1 MSICFLND
9 KYIDIQEAKISP
21 LDRGFLFG
29 DAIYEVIIAVNKK
42 PFELSAHLTR
52 LKNNISSL
60 KYSLSDQFDLQETIL
75 EVISRNKFL
84 NQVIYVQISRGTDI
98 VRDHIPSNDLS
109 PTIFVSSHE
118 LKTDFSPS
126 SGEKAIL
133 LEDFRWR
140 KSQIKAT
147 SLLANVIYRS
157 EAKNQEVFETIL
169 FENGFI
175 TEGAVSNV
183 FCCIDNKILTPPLT
197 ENILPGVTRKVI
209 LELIQDTSFEYEETK
224 ITVDSFLSAEEIWVT
239 NSTKGVIPI
248 IELDGKK
255 IGSGLP
261 GEKYLQISK
270 AFISKLSG

>member
-9 KYIDIQEAKISP
+9 KFLDIKDAKISP

-42 PFELSAHLTR
+42 PFELDAHITR
-52 LKNNISSL
+52 LKKNISSL
-60 KYSLSDQFDLQETIL
+60 KYSLSDQIDLEEIIL
-75 EVISRNKFL
+75 EIISRNKFSK
-84 NQVIYVQISRGTDI
+84 QVIYVQISRGTDSI
-98 VRDHIPSNDLS
+98 RDHIPSNDLI
-109 PTIFVSSHE
+109 PTVFVSSHE

-126 SGEKAIL
+126 FGEKAIL

-157 EAKNQEVFETIL
+157 EAKQQGVFETIL

-183 FCCIDNKILTPPLT
+183 FCCIENKIITPPLT

-209 LELIQDTSFEYEETK
+209 LNLIQDTSLVYEETK
-224 ITVDSFLSAEEIWVT
+224 IPIDTFLSAEEIWVT
-239 NSTKGVIPI
+239 NSTKGIIPI
-248 IELDGKK
+248 IELDGIK

-261 GEKYLQISK
+261 GKKYLQISK
-270 AFISKLSG
+270 AFINKLSG

>member
-9 KYIDIQEAKISP
+9 KYLDLQEAKISP

-42 PFELSAHLTR
+42 PFELGAHLTR
-52 LKNNISSL
+52 LKKNLSSL
-60 KYSLSDQFDLQETIL
+60 KYSLSDQFDLEETIL

-197 ENILPGVTRKVI
+197 DNILPGVTRKVI
-209 LELIQDTSFEYEETK
+209 LELIQENSFEYEETR
-224 ITVDSFLSAEEIWVT
+224 ILVDSFLSAEEIWVT

-255 IGSGLP
+255 IGPGVP
-261 GEKYLQISK
+261 GEKYLQISR

>member
-1 MSICFLND
+1 MSICFLNN
-9 KYIDIQEAKISP
+9 KFIDIQEAKISP

-42 PFELSAHLTR
+42 PFELDAHLTR
-52 LKNNISSL
+52 LKKNIFSL
-60 KYSLSDQFDLQETIL
+60 KYSLSNQIDLEEIIL
-75 EVISRNKFL
+75 EVISRNKFS
-84 NQVIYVQISRGTDI
+84 NQVIYVQISRGTDT

-157 EAKNQEVFETIL
+157 EAKHQEVFETIL

-270 AFISKLSG
+270 AFKSKLSG

>member
-9 KYIDIQEAKISP
+9 KFLDIKDAKISP

-42 PFELSAHLTR
+42 PFELDAHITR
-52 LKNNISSL
+52 LKKNISSL
-60 KYSLSDQFDLQETIL
+60 KYSLSDQIDLEEIIL
-75 EVISRNKFL
+75 EIISRNKFSK
-84 NQVIYVQISRGTDI
+84 QVIYVQISRGTDSI
-98 VRDHIPSNDLS
+98 RDHIPSNDLI
-109 PTIFVSSHE
+109 PTVFVSSHE

-126 SGEKAIL
+126 FGEKAIL

-147 SLLANVIYRS
+147 SLLANVMYRS
-157 EAKNQEVFETIL
+157 EAKQQGVFETIL

-183 FCCIDNKILTPPLT
+183 FCCIENKIITPPLT

-209 LELIQDTSFEYEETK
+209 LNLIQDTSLVYEETK
-224 ITVDSFLSAEEIWVT
+224 IPIDTFLSAEEIWVT
-239 NSTKGVIPI
+239 NSTKGIIPI
-248 IELDGKK
+248 IELDGIK

-270 AFISKLSG
+270 AFTNKLSG

>member
-9 KYIDIQEAKISP
+9 KYLDIQEAKISP

-42 PFELSAHLTR
+42 PFELDAHLTR
-52 LKNNISSL
+52 LKKNISSL
-60 KYSLSDQFDLQETIL
+60 RYSLSDQFDLEETIL

-98 VRDHIPSNDLS
+98 VRDHIPSNDLT

-157 EAKNQEVFETIL
+157 EAKHQEVFETIL

-209 LELIQDTSFEYEETK
+209 LELIQGTSFEYEETK
-224 ITVDSFLSAEEIWVT
+224 ITVDSFLAAEEIWVT

>member
-9 KYIDIQEAKISP
+9 KYLDVQEAKISP

-29 DAIYEVIIAVNKK
+29 DAIYEVIIALNKK
-42 PFELSAHLTR
+42 PFELGAHLTR
-52 LKNNISSL
+52 LKKNISSL
-60 KYSLSDQFDLQETIL
+60 KYSLSDQFDLEEIIL

-98 VRDHIPSNDLS
+98 VRDHIPSNDLT

-157 EAKNQEVFETIL
+157 EAKHQEVFETIL

-209 LELIQDTSFEYEETK
+209 LELIQNTSFEYEETK
-224 ITVDSFLSAEEIWVT
+224 ITVDSFLSSEEIWVT

-261 GEKYLQISK
+261 SEKYLQISK
-270 AFISKLSG
+270 AFINKLSG

>member
-9 KYIDIQEAKISP
+9 KYLDIQEAKISP

-29 DAIYEVIIAVNKK
+29 DAIYEVIISVNKK
-42 PFELSAHLTR
+42 PFELSAHLNR
-52 LKNNISSL
+52 LKKNITSL
-60 KYSLSDQFDLQETIL
+60 KYSLSDQIDLEQIIL
-75 EVISRNKFL
+75 EVISRNIFL

-98 VRDHIPSNDLS
+98 VRDHIPSNDLT

-118 LKTDFSPS
+118 LKTEFSPS

-147 SLLANVIYRS
+147 SLLANVIYRT
-157 EAKNQEVFETIL
+157 EAKHQEVFETIL
-169 FENGFI
+169 FEDGFI

-183 FCCIDNKILTPPLT
+183 FCTIDNKIITPPLT

-209 LELIQDTSFEYEETK
+209 LELIQDASLEYEETK
-224 ITVDSFLSAEEIWVT
+224 IPVDSILSAEEIWVT
-239 NSTKGVIPI
+239 NSTKGIIPI

-270 AFISKLSG
+270 AFINKLTG

>member
-1 MSICFLND
+1 MSICFLNE
-9 KYIDIQEAKISP
+9 KFLDIQDAKISP

-42 PFELSAHLTR
+42 PFEIDAHLTR
-52 LKNNISSL
+52 LKKNISSL
-60 KYSLSDQFDLQETIL
+60 KYSLSDQFDLEEIIL
-75 EVISRNKFL
+75 EVISRNKFF
-84 NQVIYVQISRGTDI
+84 NQVIYVQISRGTDT
-98 VRDHIPSNDLS
+98 VRDHIPSNDLT

-118 LKTDFSPS
+118 LKTEFSPS

-157 EAKNQEVFETIL
+157 KAKHQEVFETIL

-183 FCCIDNKILTPPLT
+183 FCCIDNKIVTPPLT

-209 LELIQDTSFEYEETK
+209 LEIIQDTSLECEEKK
-224 ITVDSFLSAEEIWVT
+224 IPIDSLLSAEEIWVT
-239 NSTKGVIPI
+239 NSTKGIIPI
-248 IELDGKK
+248 IELNGKK
-255 IGSGLP
+255 IGLGLP
-261 GEKYLQISK
+261 GEKYLEISK
-270 AFISKLSG
+270 AFINKLSS

>member
-9 KYIDIQEAKISP
+9 KFLDIKDAKISP

-42 PFELSAHLTR
+42 PFELDAHITR
-52 LKNNISSL
+52 LKKNISFL
-60 KYSLSDQFDLQETIL
+60 KYSLSDQIDLEEIIL
-75 EVISRNKFL
+75 EIISRNKFSK
-84 NQVIYVQISRGTDI
+84 QVIYVQISRGTDSI
-98 VRDHIPSNDLS
+98 RDHIPSTDLI
-109 PTIFVSSHE
+109 PTVFVSSHE
-118 LKTDFSPS
+118 LKTEFSSS

-157 EAKNQEVFETIL
+157 EAKQQGVFETIL

-183 FCCIDNKILTPPLT
+183 FCCIENKIITPPLT

-209 LELIQDTSFEYEETK
+209 LNLIQDTSLVYEETK
-224 ITVDSFLSAEEIWVT
+224 IPIDTFLSAEEIWVT
-239 NSTKGVIPI
+239 NSTKGIIPI
-248 IELDGKK
+248 IELDGIK

-261 GEKYLQISK
+261 GKKYLQISK
-270 AFISKLSG
+270 AFINKLSG

>member
-9 KYIDIQEAKISP
+9 KYLDLQEAKISP

-29 DAIYEVIIAVNKK
+29 DAIYEVIITINKK
-42 PFELSAHLTR
+42 PFELGAHLTR
-52 LKNNISSL
+52 LKKNISSL
-60 KYSLSDQFDLQETIL
+60 KYSLPDQFDLEEIIL

-84 NQVIYVQISRGTDI
+84 NQIIYVQISRGTDTI
-98 VRDHIPSNDLS
+98 RDHIPSNDLT

-157 EAKNQEVFETIL
+157 EAKHREVFETIL

-183 FCCIDNKILTPPLT
+183 FCCIDNKIFTPPLT

-209 LELIQDTSFEYEETK
+209 LELIQDTSLEYEETK
-224 ITVDSFLSAEEIWVT
+224 IPVDSFLSAQEIWVT
-239 NSTKGVIPI
+239 NSTKGIIPI

-261 GEKYLQISK
+261 GEKYHQICK

>member
-9 KYIDIQEAKISP
+9 KYLDIQKAKISP

-29 DAIYEVIIAVNKK
+29 DAIYEVIIAINKK
-42 PFELSAHLTR
+42 PFELGAHLTR
-52 LKNNISSL
+52 LKKNISSL
-60 KYSLSDQFDLQETIL
+60 KYSLSDQIDLEEIIQ

-84 NQVIYVQISRGTDI
+84 NQIIYVQISRGTDTI
-98 VRDHIPSNDLS
+98 RDHIPSNDLT

-209 LELIQDTSFEYEETK
+209 LKLIQDTSFEYEETK
-224 ITVDSFLSAEEIWVT
+224 ISLDSFLSAEEIWVT

-270 AFISKLSG
+270 AFINKISG

>member
-9 KYIDIQEAKISP
+9 KYLDIQEAKISP

-42 PFELSAHLTR
+42 PFELDAHLTR
-52 LKNNISSL
+52 LKKNISSL
-60 KYSLSDQFDLQETIL
+60 RYSLSDQFDLEEIIL
-75 EVISRNKFL
+75 EVISRNKFI

-98 VRDHIPSNDLS
+98 VRDHIPSNDLI

-118 LKTDFSPS
+118 LKTEFSPS

-157 EAKNQEVFETIL
+157 EAKHQEVFETIL

-183 FCCIDNKILTPPLT
+183 FCCINNKIITPPLT

-209 LELIQDTSFEYEETK
+209 LELIQNTSLEYEEIK
-224 ITVDSFLSAEEIWVT
+224 IPVDSFLSAEEIWVT
-239 NSTKGVIPI
+239 NSTKGIIPI

-270 AFISKLSG
+270 AFINKISG

>member
-9 KYIDIQEAKISP
+9 KYLDVQEAKISP

-42 PFELSAHLTR
+42 PFELGAHLNR
-52 LKNNISSL
+52 LKKNISYL
-60 KYSLSDQFDLQETIL
+60 KYSLLDQFDLEEIIL
-75 EVISRNKFL
+75 EVISRNKFI

-98 VRDHIPSNDLS
+98 VRDHIPSNDLT

-157 EAKNQEVFETIL
+157 EAKHQEVFETIL

-224 ITVDSFLSAEEIWVT
+224 ISVDSFLSAEEIWVT

-248 IELDGKK
+248 MELDGKK
-255 IGSGLP
+255 IGTGLP
-261 GEKYLQISK
+261 GEIYFQISK
-270 AFISKLSG
+270 AFMSKLSD

>member
-1 MSICFLND
+1 M
-9 KYIDIQEAKISP
+9 
-21 LDRGFLFG
+21 
-29 DAIYEVIIAVNKK
+29 
-42 PFELSAHLTR
+42 
-52 LKNNISSL
+52 
-60 KYSLSDQFDLQETIL
+60 
-75 EVISRNKFL
+75 
-84 NQVIYVQISRGTDI
+84 NQVIYVQISRGTDT
-98 VRDHIPSNDLS
+98 VRDHIPSNNLS

-118 LKTDFSPS
+118 LKTEFSQS

-157 EAKNQEVFETIL
+157 EAKHQEVFETIL
-169 FENGFI
+169 FEDGFI

-183 FCCIDNKILTPPLT
+183 FCTIDNKIITPPLT

-209 LELIQDTSFEYEETK
+209 LELIQDTSLEYEETK
-224 ITVDSFLSAEEIWVT
+224 IPVDSILSAEEIWVT
-239 NSTKGVIPI
+239 NSTKGIIPI

-270 AFISKLSG
+270 AFINKISG

>member
-9 KYIDIQEAKISP
+9 KYLDVQEAKISP

-42 PFELSAHLTR
+42 PFELDAHLTR
-52 LKNNISSL
+52 LKKNISSL
-60 KYSLSDQFDLQETIL
+60 KYSLSDQFDLEETIL

-98 VRDHIPSNDLS
+98 VRDHIPSNDLT
-109 PTIFVSSHE
+109 PTIFISSHE
-118 LKTDFSPS
+118 LKTDFSMS

-157 EAKNQEVFETIL
+157 EAKHQEVFETIL

-183 FCCIDNKILTPPLT
+183 FCCIDNKIFTPPLT

-209 LELIQDTSFEYEETK
+209 LELIEDTSFEYEETK

>member
-9 KYIDIQEAKISP
+9 KYLDVQEAKISP

-42 PFELSAHLTR
+42 PFELGAHLNR
-52 LKNNISSL
+52 LKKNLSYL
-60 KYSLSDQFDLQETIL
+60 KYSLLDQFDLEEIIL
-75 EVISRNKFL
+75 EVISRNKFI

-98 VRDHIPSNDLS
+98 VRDHIPSNDLT

-209 LELIQDTSFEYEETK
+209 LELIQDTSFEYKETK
-224 ITVDSFLSAEEIWVT
+224 ITVDAFLSAEEIWVT

>member
-9 KYIDIQEAKISP
+9 KYLDIQKAKISP

-29 DAIYEVIIAVNKK
+29 DAIYEVIIAINKK
-42 PFELSAHLTR
+42 PFELGAHLTR
-52 LKNNISSL
+52 LKKNISSL
-60 KYSLSDQFDLQETIL
+60 KYSSSDQIDLEEIIL

-84 NQVIYVQISRGTDI
+84 NQIIYVQISRGTDTI
-98 VRDHIPSNDLS
+98 RDHIPSNDLT

-157 EAKNQEVFETIL
+157 EAKHREVFETIL

-183 FCCIDNKILTPPLT
+183 FCCIDNKIFTPPLT

-209 LELIQDTSFEYEETK
+209 LELIQDTSLEYEETK
-224 ITVDSFLSAEEIWVT
+224 IPVDSFLSAQEIWVT

-248 IELDGKK
+248 IDLDGKK

-261 GEKYLQISK
+261 GAKYLQISK
-270 AFISKLSG
+270 AFINKLSG

>member
-9 KYIDIQEAKISP
+9 KYLDIQEAKISP

-42 PFELSAHLTR
+42 PFVLGAHLTR
-52 LKNNISSL
+52 LKKNISSL
-60 KYSLSDQFDLQETIL
+60 KYSLPDQFDLEEIIL
-75 EVISRNKFL
+75 EVISRNKFI
-84 NQVIYVQISRGTDI
+84 NQVIYVQISRGTDV
-98 VRDHIPSNDLS
+98 VRDHIPSNDLI

-118 LKTDFSPS
+118 LKTEFSPS

-157 EAKNQEVFETIL
+157 EAKHREVFETIL

-183 FCCIDNKILTPPLT
+183 FCCINNKIITPPLT

-209 LELIQDTSFEYEETK
+209 LELIQNTSLEYEEIK
-224 ITVDSFLSAEEIWVT
+224 IPVDSFLSAEEIWVT
-239 NSTKGVIPI
+239 NSTKGIIPI

-270 AFISKLSG
+270 AFINKISG

>member
-9 KYIDIQEAKISP
+9 KYLDIQEAKISP

-42 PFELSAHLTR
+42 PFELDAHLTR
-52 LKNNISSL
+52 LKKNISSL
-60 KYSLSDQFDLQETIL
+60 RYSLSDQFDLEEIIQ
-75 EVISRNKFL
+75 EVISRNKFS

-98 VRDHIPSNDLS
+98 VRDHIPGNDLI

-118 LKTDFSPS
+118 LKTEFSPS

-157 EAKNQEVFETIL
+157 EAKHREVFETIL

-183 FCCIDNKILTPPLT
+183 FCCIDNKIITPPLT

-209 LELIQDTSFEYEETK
+209 LKLIQNTSLKYEEIK
-224 ITVDSFLSAEEIWVT
+224 IPVDSFLSADEIWVT
-239 NSTKGVIPI
+239 NSTKGIIPI

-270 AFISKLSG
+270 AFIKKISC

>member
-9 KYIDIQEAKISP
+9 KYLDVKDAKISP

-42 PFELSAHLTR
+42 PFELGAHLTR
-52 LKNNISSL
+52 LKKNISSL
-60 KYSLSDQFDLQETIL
+60 KYSLSDQFDLEETIL

-98 VRDHIPSNDLS
+98 VRDHIPSNDLT
-109 PTIFVSSHE
+109 PTIFISSHE

>member
-9 KYIDIQEAKISP
+9 KFLDIQKAKISP

-42 PFELSAHLTR
+42 PFELAAHLTR
-52 LKNNISSL
+52 LKKNISSL
-60 KYSLSDQFDLQETIL
+60 NYSLSDQFDLEEIIQ

-84 NQVIYVQISRGTDI
+84 NQVIYVQISRGTDT
-98 VRDHIPSNDLS
+98 VRDHIPSNDLT

-157 EAKNQEVFETIL
+157 EAKHREVFETIL

-183 FCCIDNKILTPPLT
+183 FCCIDNKIFTPPLT

-270 AFISKLSG
+270 AFISRLSG

>member
-9 KYIDIQEAKISP
+9 KYIDIRDAKISP

-29 DAIYEVIIAVNKK
+29 DAIYEVIIAFNKK
-42 PFELSAHLTR
+42 PFELEAHVSR
-52 LKNNISSL
+52 LKKNISTL
-60 KYSLSDQFDLQETIL
+60 GYSFEDTLDIEEIIQ
-75 EVISRNKFL
+75 EVIARNKFL
-84 NQVIYVQISRGTDI
+84 NQVIYLQISRGTDAI
-98 VRDHIPSNDLS
+98 RDHIPGNNLS

-118 LKTDFSPS
+118 LQTDFSLS

-133 LEDFRWR
+133 VEDFRWR

-157 EAKNQEVFETIL
+157 EAKQKQVFETIL

-183 FCCIDNKILTPPLT
+183 FCCINNKIITPPIS
-197 ENILPGVTRKVI
+197 ENILPGVTRKVV
-209 LELIQDTSFEYEETK
+209 LELIQDASLECMETK
-224 ITVDSFLSAEEIWVT
+224 IPVDSFLQAEEIWVT
-239 NSTKGVIPI
+239 NSTKGIIPI

-261 GEKYLQISK
+261 GKKYTQISK
-270 AFISKLSG
+270 AFLEKLSG

>member
-9 KYIDIQEAKISP
+9 KYLDVQEAKISP

-42 PFELSAHLTR
+42 PFELGAHLNR
-52 LKNNISSL
+52 LKKNLSYL
-60 KYSLSDQFDLQETIL
+60 KYSLLDQFDLEEIIL
-75 EVISRNKFL
+75 EVISRNKFI

-98 VRDHIPSNDLS
+98 VRDHIPSNDLT

-157 EAKNQEVFETIL
+157 EAKHKEVFETIL

-183 FCCIDNKILTPPLT
+183 FCCIDNKIITPPLT

-270 AFISKLSG
+270 AFKSKLLG

>member
-9 KYIDIQEAKISP
+9 KYLDIQEAKISP

-29 DAIYEVIIAVNKK
+29 DAIYEVIIVVNKK
-42 PFELSAHLTR
+42 PFELDAHLTR
-52 LKNNISSL
+52 LKKNISSL
-60 KYSLSDQFDLQETIL
+60 KYSLSDQFDLEETIL

-98 VRDHIPSNDLS
+98 VRDHIPSNDLT
-109 PTIFVSSHE
+109 PTIFISSHE
-118 LKTDFSPS
+118 LKTDFSTS

-157 EAKNQEVFETIL
+157 EAKHQEVFETIL

-209 LELIQDTSFEYEETK
+209 LELIQDTSFKYEETK

-239 NSTKGVIPI
+239 NSTKGIIPI

-270 AFISKLSG
+270 AFLSKLSG

>member
-9 KYIDIQEAKISP
+9 KYIDIRDAKISP

-29 DAIYEVIIAVNKK
+29 DAIYEVIIAFNKK
-42 PFELSAHLTR
+42 PFELEAHVSR
-52 LKNNISSL
+52 LKKNISTL
-60 KYSLSDQFDLQETIL
+60 GYSFEDTLDIEEIIQ
-75 EVISRNKFL
+75 EVIARNKFL
-84 NQVIYVQISRGTDI
+84 NQVIYLQISRGTDAI
-98 VRDHIPSNDLS
+98 RDHIPGNNLS

-118 LKTDFSPS
+118 LQTDFSLS

-133 LEDFRWR
+133 VEDFRWR

-157 EAKNQEVFETIL
+157 EAKQKQVFETIL

-183 FCCIDNKILTPPLT
+183 FCCINNKIITPPIS
-197 ENILPGVTRKVI
+197 ENILPGVTRKVV
-209 LELIQDTSFEYEETK
+209 LELIQDASLECMETK
-224 ITVDSFLSAEEIWVT
+224 IPIDSFLQAEEIWVT
-239 NSTKGVIPI
+239 NSTKGIIPI

-261 GEKYLQISK
+261 GKKYTQISK
-270 AFISKLSG
+270 AFLEKLSG

>member
-1 MSICFLND
+1 MSICFLNN
-9 KYIDIQEAKISP
+9 KFIDIQEAKISP

-42 PFELSAHLTR
+42 PFELDAHLTR
-52 LKNNISSL
+52 LKKNISSL
-60 KYSLSDQFDLQETIL
+60 KYSLSDQVDLEELIL

-84 NQVIYVQISRGTDI
+84 KQVIYVQISRGTDT
-98 VRDHIPSNDLS
+98 VRDHIPSNDLT
-109 PTIFVSSHE
+109 PTIFISSHE
-118 LKTDFSPS
+118 LKTEFSTS

-157 EAKNQEVFETIL
+157 KAKHQEVFETIL

-183 FCCIDNKILTPPLT
+183 FCCIDNKIVTPPLT

-209 LELIQDTSFEYEETK
+209 LEIIQDTSLECEETK
-224 ITVDSFLSAEEIWVT
+224 IPVDSFLLAEEIWVT
-239 NSTKGVIPI
+239 NSTKGIIPI

-270 AFISKLSG
+270 AFINKISG

>member
-9 KYIDIQEAKISP
+9 KYLDIQKAKISP

-29 DAIYEVIIAVNKK
+29 DAIYEVIIAINKK
-42 PFELSAHLTR
+42 PFELGAHLTR
-52 LKNNISSL
+52 LKKNISSL
-60 KYSLSDQFDLQETIL
+60 KYSLSDQIDLEEIIQ

-98 VRDHIPSNDLS
+98 VRDHIPSNDLT

-157 EAKNQEVFETIL
+157 EAKHQEVFETIL

-224 ITVDSFLSAEEIWVT
+224 INVDSFLSAEEIWVT

-270 AFISKLSG
+270 AFIRKLSG